1 MPKLTILRRR
11 ALNLAVGTLF
21 GIVGLPFLPVGLLLM
36 LVRVPHAGYFLYP
49 MGVFSIAAGQAIFG
63 PDSDFIAPAE
73 R

>member
-1 MPKLTILRRR
+1 MKLTILRKR
-11 ALNLAVGTLF
+11 ALNLAVGVLF

-49 MGVFSIAAGQAIFG
+49 MTVFLYAASSAIFA
-63 PDSDFIAPAE
+63 PDSDFIAPAD